1 MPIKEVIK
9 QFNFPKKD
17 LINLVLDINSYE
29 NCLPWCKN
37 SRILNIKE
45 SNLQKIIHADLEI
58 GYKSISDV
66 YSSEVVFD
74 KKKSKIIVKSLSGPI
89 DKLSNIWT
97 FKKITKNTCEVHF
110 FIEIELSNFIL
121 NKIFSKFFNIGFNKI
136 LSSFEQWAKKILD

>member
-29 NCLPWCKN
+29 TFLPWCKN

-66 YSSEVVFD
+66 YTSEVVFD
-74 KKKSKIIVKSLSGPI
+74 KKKSKIIVKSLI
-89 DKLSNIWT
+89 
-97 FKKITKNTCEVHF
+97 H
-110 FIEIELSNFIL
+110 
-121 NKIFSKFFNIGFNKI
+121 
-136 LSSFEQWAKKILD
+136 

>member
-29 NCLPWCKN
+29 TFLPWCKN

-66 YSSEVVFD
+66 YTSEVVFD

-136 LSSFEQWAKKILD
+136 LSSFEQRAKKILD